1 MGGTFALSRMHMPT
15 PSVPSNLHYTRSQQ
29 SRQLLWLPEKR
40 QLRSSGVMVVMVG
53 RVAQKE
59 RIFRNLQYIYIYIYI
74 YMYIPGRKIENLS

>member
-40 QLRSSGVMVVMVG
+40 QLQSSGVMVVVVG
-53 RVAQKE
+53 ELLKRSV
-59 RIFRNLQYIYIYIYI
+59 FLGTYSIYIYVCIYLA
-74 YMYIPGRKIENLS
+74 GR